1 MKKIILLIVFLF
13 SISFSYS
20 YVEEFEIELDP
31 ESPRVNESVDLTV
44 RAVDDQGEV
53 VQDYNGDI
61 LMMVENAGMDDVS
74 FPSDGIYTFSDE
86 DQGEVVFDRGLEF
99 HDTSDI
105 TDEGYFDLVVE
116 DMFDEDVYGKLE
128 VEVFSEE
135 DDQEWDID
143 ILSPSEGDEYYD
155 DSLEVIGQTDAPN
168 TQFDIYLNGNLVESG
183 TTDSDGGF
191 DTNIDGLTDGENE
204 VYVSLM
210 DGGDTM
216 AESDTITFYYEE
228 QELEDFKDIIITPE
242 EGIKEGET
250 VTVQVE
256 TGEDIEDVQLTIDGV
271 GEYSMNNV
279 EDGFFEVD
287 ATIDEV
293 GTFPVH
299 VETIYQGESANFEE
313 VDSVSVSQEG
323 SISSFRYEQYPEEDE
338 MYFSWNYDGKYVEFK
353 LVYADSQD
361 NLNDKDQREEVIVE
375 DNEVVLEGFDFEEDY
390 YVKVFELDDQQD
402 KTGVYSDVSFV
413 EGGMMGAASCRVR
426 GIELSIEKDGDDH
439 YLVWDEVEGAEK
451 YNVYMS
457 EDGDTTSISDMEKV
471 AETEDTKFKYPFDPD
486 AEEVSYNWY
495 AVEADCE
502 DGERSQIGDVERV
515 QVGPFLNFVMFVLI
529 SVFLYLLYNLYV
541 YTRE

>member
-44 RAVDDQGEV
+44 RAVDDQWEV

-61 LMMVENAGMDDVS
+61 LMMVENAWMDDVS
-74 FPSDGIYTFSDE
+74 FPSDWIYTFSDE
-86 DQGEVVFDRGLEF
+86 DQWEVVFDRWLEF

-105 TDEGYFDLVVE
+105 TDEWYFDLVVE
-116 DMFDEDVYGKLE
+116 DMFDEDVYWKLE

-155 DSLEVIGQTDAPN
+155 DSLEVIWQTDAPN
-168 TQFDIYLNGNLVESG
+168 TQFDIYLNWNLVESW
-183 TTDSDGGF
+183 TTDSDWGF
-191 DTNIDGLTDGENE
+191 DTNIDGLTDWENE

-242 EGIKEGET
+242 EWIKEGET

-256 TGEDIEDVQLTIDGV
+256 TWEDIEDVQLTIDWV

-279 EDGFFEVD
+279 EDWFFEVD

-293 GTFPVH
+293 WTFPVH
-299 VETIYQGESANFEE
+299 VETIYQWESANFEE
-313 VDSVSVSQEG
+313 VDSVSVSQEW

-338 MYFSWNYDGKYVEFK
+338 MYFSWNYDWKYVEFK

-375 DNEVVLEGFDFEEDY
+375 DNEVVLEWFDFEEDY

-402 KTGVYSDVSFV
+402 KTWVYSDVSFV
-413 EGGMMGAASCRVR
+413 EWWMMWAASCRVR
-426 GIELSIEKDGDDH
+426 GIELSIEKDWDDH
-439 YLVWDEVEGAEK
+439 YLVWDEVEWAEK

-457 EDGDTTSISDMEKV
+457 EDWDTTSISDMEKV

-502 DGERSQIGDVERV
+502 DWERSQIWDVERV
-515 QVGPFLNFVMFVLI
+515 QVWPFLNFVMFVLI